1 MKCLINCSAASADW
15 VREYFPQTH
24 PYMLK
29 IANKPLLEF
38 YIDFCS
44 LLGVRHVRLIMEE
57 PDVSIDRYFM
67 GGEKWDIDISYG
79 FTRSCD
85 DLDDIISKN
94 RNFIGESS
102 LMIISDYVFLRY
114 DKEVNY
120 ESTIRRATSWQMVG
134 ENDGGLRYIQ
144 AADMDKKIAD
154 LELEQYKTGRVDL
167 VKIDSIKKYY
177 HINMILLYET
187 ATNYILPCYNNEE
200 GFFIGHNV
208 SIDRHCMIKKP
219 TMLGDNIQLE
229 DFSSVGPGAIIGS
242 NVMICSGTTVENSII
257 YEYSY
262 LGEHLEFRNKIV
274 HKNKVI
280 NPLTGDSVEL
290 VDDFLLSEVNTD
302 FLSNGVKLMRCRIF
316 ALCLYLLM
324 LPFYWAGRFLC
335 GVKKH
340 YRSCY
345 SDRLKQVIVL
355 PYFSIAR
362 NGMRQR
368 LFFKFSLDKVPLLG
382 KVIIGKL
389 HLIGN
394 SPCPE
399 DESLQNTLLEL
410 PWYRPAVFSYS
421 EMLGHGDFHDFEHVI
436 HELFYCHH
444 ETPWL
449 NLKIIVKSLV
459 QRIFVQTALVFE
471 KSDSTEQDEGASP

>member
-15 VREYFPQTH
+15 VRGYFPQTH

-44 LLGVRHVRLIMEE
+44 LLGIRHVRLIMEE

-67 GGEKWDIDISYG
+67 GGAKWDIEISYG
-79 FTRSCD
+79 FTRGCD
-85 DLDDIISKN
+85 DIDDIISKN

-102 LMIISDYVFLRY
+102 LMLISDYVFLRY

-120 ESTIRRATSWQMVG
+120 ASTIRRSSSWQMVG
-134 ENDGGLRYIQ
+134 EEDGGLRYIH
-144 AADMDKKIAD
+144 ASDMDKKVEELD
-154 LELEQYKTGRVDL
+154 LEQYKTGRVDL
-167 VKIDSIKKYY
+167 VRIDSIKKYY

-208 SIDRHCMIKKP
+208 SMDRHCMIKKP

-242 NVMICSGTTVENSII
+242 NVMISSGTTVENSII
-257 YEYSY
+257 YECSY

-274 HKNKVI
+274 HKNTVI
-280 NPLTGDSVEL
+280 NPLTGESIEL

-302 FLSNGVKLMRCRIF
+302 FISNSVKVVRCRIF
-316 ALCLYLLM
+316 ALCLYLVM
-324 LPFYWAGRFLC
+324 LPFYLVGRLLC
-335 GVKKH
+335 GVKKQNRSY
-340 YRSCY
+340 YR
-345 SDRLKQVIVL
+345 DRLKQIFEL
-355 PYFSIAR
+355 PCFTVAKD
-362 NGMRQR
+362 GMLQR

-382 KVIIGKL
+382 KVVSGKM

-394 SPCPE
+394 APCPE
-399 DESLQNTLLEL
+399 NESLHGMLLEL

-421 EMLGHGDFHDFEHVI
+421 EMLGHEDYQNFEHII

-449 NLKIIVKSLV
+449 NLKIIIKSLV
-459 QRIFVQTALVFE
+459 QRIFSPTSPVFD
-471 KSDSTEQDEGASP
+471 KSESAEHDEGA

>member
-1 MKCLINCSAASADW
+1 MKCIINCSAASADW

-29 IANKPLLEF
+29 IANKPLLEY

-44 LLGVRHVRLIMEE
+44 LMGVHQIRLIMEE

-67 GGEKWDIDISYG
+67 GGAQWNMEISYG

-85 DLDDIISKN
+85 DLDDIIEKN
-94 RNFIGESS
+94 RNFIGGSN
-102 LMIISDYVFLRY
+102 LLLLSDYIFLRY

-120 ESTIRRATSWQMVG
+120 HNTLRRTSSWKLVSD
-134 ENDGGLRYIQ
+134 DGGGMRYLH
-144 AADMDKKIAD
+144 ADDVGKKIAS
-154 LELEQYKTGRVDL
+154 LELEQYKTGRIDL

-187 ATNYILPCYNNEE
+187 ANDYILPCYNNEE
-200 GFFIGHNV
+200 GFYIGHNV
-208 SIDRHCMIKKP
+208 SMDRHCMVKKP

-242 NVMICSGTTVENSII
+242 NVMISSGTTVENSII
-257 YEYSY
+257 YECSY

-280 NPLTGDSVEL
+280 NPLTGESIEL

-302 FLSNGVKLMRCRIF
+302 FLATGVKLMRCK
-316 ALCLYLLM
+316 ALALFLYILM
-324 LPFYWAGRFLC
+324 LPFYLIGRLCC
-335 GVKKH
+335 GVKKQNRTF
-340 YRSCY
+340 YL
-345 SDRLKQVIVL
+345 DRVKQVVEL
-355 PYFSIAR
+355 PCFTVPKD
-362 NGMRQR
+362 GMRQR
-368 LFFKFSLDKVPLLG
+368 LFFKFSLDKVPLLA
-382 KVIIGKL
+382 KTISGKL

-399 DESLQNTLLEL
+399 DESFHDMVLDL

-421 EMLGHGDFHDFEHVI
+421 EMLGHENYQDFEHII

-449 NLKIIVKSLV
+449 NIKIIIKSLV
-459 QRIFVQTALVFE
+459 QRIFSPTALPI
-471 KSDSTEQDEGASP
+471 SDKAEQDNIGT